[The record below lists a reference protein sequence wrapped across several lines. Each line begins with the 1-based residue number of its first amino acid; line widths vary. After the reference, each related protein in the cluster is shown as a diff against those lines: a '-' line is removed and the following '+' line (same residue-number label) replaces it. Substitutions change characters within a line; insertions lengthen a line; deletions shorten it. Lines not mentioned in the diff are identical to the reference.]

1 MESPRHLLRRLFD
14 AAVAAADPARAVP
27 AHLPPRPSGRILVT
41 GGGKASAAMARAAE
55 QAWGTLEG
63 VVATR
68 HGHAVPCAGVEIVE
82 AGHPQPD
89 EHGAA
94 AARRML
100 DRAAE
105 LGEGDLML
113 ALVSG
118 GGSALL
124 TLPPPGVTLAEMAAV
139 NAALLNS
146 GADITAINTVRRHL
160 SQSAGGRLAAAAW
173 PARTLAIAL
182 SDVAGDDPIA
192 IASGPT
198 VADPTTL
205 ADARAVM
212 ARHAIVPPP
221 SIAAWL
227 ERAEAE
233 TPKPGDGRLSRSDYV
248 LAGSGRLALDA
259 AASLAEQAGHAVLD
273 LGDAVAGE
281 AREVAAAHAALV
293 RTMAARG
300 VPLCILSGGE
310 TSVTVRGGGRGGR
323 NGEYALALALALD
336 GLAGVHALAADTDG
350 IDGSEDNA
358 GAFIAPDSLA
368 RARAAGL
375 DAAAHLARNDSWT
388 LFHTLG
394 DLLVTGPTRTNVND
408 FRAILVND
416 EGGNDAEG

>member
-14 AAVAAADPARAVP
+14 VAVAAADPAVVVP
-27 AHLPPRPSGRILVT
+27 AHLPTRPSGRVLVA
-41 GGGKASAAMARAAE
+41 GGGKASAVMARAAE
-55 QAWGTLEG
+55 EAWGPLQG

-68 HGHAVPCAGVEIVE
+68 HGHAVPCAGVEIIE

-89 EHGAA
+89 DNGAR

-100 DRAAE
+100 DLAAG
-105 LGEGDLML
+105 LGEGDLLL
-113 ALVSG
+113 ALISG

-146 GADITAINTVRRHL
+146 GADINAINTVRRHL
-160 SQSAGGRLAAAAW
+160 SQAAGGRLAAAAW

-205 ADARAVM
+205 ADARAVLQC
-212 ARHAIVPPP
+212 HGIVPPP

-227 ERAEAE
+227 ANSEAE
-233 TPKPGDGRLSRSDYV
+233 TPKPGDTRLARTEYV
-248 LAGSGRLALDA
+248 LAGSGRLALA
-259 AASLAEQAGHAVLD
+259 AAARLAEQAGYAVLD
-273 LGDAVAGE
+273 LGDAVTGE
-281 AREVAAAHAALV
+281 AREVAEAHAALV
-293 RTMAARG
+293 RTMVARG
-300 VPLCILSGGE
+300 MPLCILSGGE
-310 TSVTVRGGGRGGR
+310 TSVTVRGPGKGGR
-323 NGEYALALALALD
+323 NAEYALALAIALN
-336 GLAGVHALAADTDG
+336 GLRGVHALAADTDG

-358 GAFIAPDSLA
+358 GAFIGPDTLA
-368 RARAAGL
+368 RARTAGL
-375 DAAAHLARNDSWT
+375 DAAAHLSRNNSWT
-388 LFHTLG
+388 LFHGLG

-408 FRAILVND
+408 FRAILVKN
-416 EGGNDAEG
+416 EGGQNAES